1 VPVAERKAKAMR
13 EVDKLRK
20 KGKCIQPVEIEG
32 RTIAASF
39 WGKGWCDHLESLSDY
54 ENRLPR
60 GRTYV
65 RNGSVCHLEIKSGN
79 IEALVSGTKLYK
91 VNINIKPLNKKTWQS
106 IKKKCSGQIGTM
118 LELLQGKISKQVM
131 TIVSDR
137 ENGLFPLPGEM
148 KLDCSC
154 PDWAVMC
161 KHVAAVLYGVGA
173 RLDTQPDLLFILR
186 GVDASELISSDIIL
200 PESGHAPGEA
210 IAEDQLGDIFGI
222 DIDMGAD
229 TGEKAAPKKSK
240 KKQRQ
245 PVRAASSGRKKKPAA
260 KKTKKKATAKV
271 TEAEKVAAKK
281 KTTKKKRKAT
291 PVETKNKAGTT
302 ITFAL
307 NSSQPTGKSVARLR
321 KKLGLTVDQFAA
333 KAGVSPASIIRWESA
348 AGKLKLQERS
358 LKAVETM
365 RREAENQKR

>member
-1 VPVAERKAKAMR
+1 MSRYSYWGEYVPMSERRAKATR

-20 KGKCIQPVEIEG
+20 NGKCIQPVEIKG
-32 RTIAASF
+32 RTIASSF
-39 WGKGWCDHLESLSDY
+39 WGKGWCEHLESFSDY

-65 RNGSVCHLEIKSGN
+65 RNGSVCHLEIKPGS
-79 IEALVSGTKLYK
+79 IEALVSGTKIYK
-91 VNINIKPLNKKTWQS
+91 VNISIKPLNKKTWDS

-173 RLDTQPDLLFILR
+173 RLDSQPDLLFILR

-200 PESGHAPGEA
+200 PEAGVAAGEA
-210 IAEDQLGDIFGI
+210 IAEEQLGDIFGI

-229 TGEKAAPKKSK
+229 SGEKAAPKKAK
-240 KKQRQ
+240 KKQRK
-245 PVRAASSGRKKKPAA
+245 PVRGASSGRKKKPAA
-260 KKTKKKATAKV
+260 KKTKKKAAAKV
-271 TEAEKVAAKK
+271 IEVEKVAAKK
-281 KTTKKKRKAT
+281 KTTKKERKA
-291 PVETKNKAGTT
+291 
-302 ITFAL
+302 
-307 NSSQPTGKSVARLR
+307 SSVRH
-321 KKLGLTVDQFAA
+321 
-333 KAGVSPASIIRWESA
+333 
-348 AGKLKLQERS
+348 
-358 LKAVETM
+358 
-365 RREAENQKR
+365 